1 MYLRFFGELYKLR
14 MIATK
19 VMHICILRLLKQ
31 QEDEESL
38 ECLCILLLTIGKD
51 LDSATKGSANGVRSL
66 Q

>member
-1 MYLRFFGELYKLR
+1 

-31 QEDEESL
+31 QDDEESL

-51 LDSATKGSANGVRSL
+51 LDSATKGSATGVRSL
-66 Q
+66 